1 MSITILP
8 ALDFRRTTQEAA
20 RYPFLWRARDLSIN
34 AASGQVG
41 TNSRTAAVHTAA
53 YDSFSSGMQLNYAMP
68 EWDAH
73 SLAAPL
79 DHNVNF
85 FFDTSSSLSWSV
97 PVLPQAM
104 CGMVTFRESFAG
116 HPANWETFDAGVWD
130 SSSGAATGARI
141 FIAITSSGTKY
152 YELVYTADG
161 VTFRRST
168 MAVATVENDKVRL
181 RWQLTTAG
189 VANLWQSKNGGAE
202 AAGSTPSAST
212 LPGTWSGT
220 TMRLNRTEAANYGR
234 GRYYNCVLMMGNQTE
249 AVLAAAIA

>member
-1 MSITILP
+1 MSITTLP
-8 ALDFRRTTQEAA
+8 AIDFWRTTQEAV
-20 RYPFLWRARDLSIN
+20 RYPFLWRSRDLSVN
-34 AASGQVG
+34 AQSGQAG
-41 TNSRTAAVHTAA
+41 TNSRTAVTHSGV
-53 YDSFSSGMQLNYAMP
+53 YDSFGAAIAANYTQP

-73 SLAAPL
+73 ELL
-79 DHNVNF
+79 GVDHEVNW
-85 FFDTSSSLSWSV
+85 FFDVASSLSWPV

-104 CGMVTFRESFAG
+104 CGMVTFRESYAG

-130 SSSGAATGARI
+130 LSSGAATGARI

-152 YELVYTADG
+152 YELVYTTDG

-168 MAVATVENDKVRL
+168 MAVATVENDEVRL

-202 AAGSTPSAST
+202 AAGSTPAAST
-212 LPGTWSGT
+212 LPAAWSGT
-220 TMRLNRTEAANYGR
+220 TMSLNVAEGSNYGR
-234 GRYYNCVLMMGNQTE
+234 GRYYNCVVMMGNQTE